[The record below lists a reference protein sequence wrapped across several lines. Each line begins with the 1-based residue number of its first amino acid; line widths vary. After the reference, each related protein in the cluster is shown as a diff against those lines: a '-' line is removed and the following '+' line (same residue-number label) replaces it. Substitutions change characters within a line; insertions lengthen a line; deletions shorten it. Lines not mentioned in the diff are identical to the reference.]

1 MSKKIT
7 VDPNLF
13 NLSGPKT
20 SRKTKKKYSGGKS
33 DGKPH
38 DMNYNKLLKKL
49 KEMKQ
54 HKLNETKKRKKKV
67 ETNVNINAPAISSTK
82 KPLEQEQ
89 PISGGGA
96 NSTIVSTNSESMHQ
110 VDPPTPRTFSPTI
123 NMTKPL
129 VLQAQ
134 PFMSASPPPVSPSPA
149 PAPALAPPLVPM
161 PNKPIVLLPEPQYG
175 ILKNGTLP
183 TLRGAGKTKK
193 ATRFEKLRTI
203 KRKYKLGKDGRKIA
217 VLLKDNKTRK
227 KVKSEIQ
234 DLKQKSIK
242 EVRQYLQERNIIKAG
257 SIAPNN
263 VLRKM
268 YEDMYLAG
276 GVENKNQENLIH
288 NFINDED
295 E

>member
-20 SRKTKKKYSGGKS
+20 SRKTKKKYSGCKS
-33 DGKPH
+33 DGNPH
-38 DMNYNKLLKKL
+38 DINYNKLLKKL

-54 HKLNETKKRKKKV
+54 HKLDETKKRKKNV
-67 ETNVNINAPAISSTK
+67 ETSVNINASAISSTK

-89 PISGGGA
+89 PIIGGGA
-96 NSTIVSTNSESMHQ
+96 NLTINSTNSESMHI
-110 VDPPTPRTFSPTI
+110 VDSPAPIMFSPTI
-123 NMTKPL
+123 HMTKPL

-134 PFMSASPPPVSPSPA
+134 PFMSASPPHVSAAPA
-149 PAPALAPPLVPM
+149 PAPAPPLVPT

-175 ILKNGTLP
+175 ILKHGTLP
-183 TLRGAGKTKK
+183 TLRCAGKTKK
-193 ATRFEKLRTI
+193 ATRFEKMRTI

-227 KVKSEIQ
+227 KVKTEIQ

-242 EVRQYLQERNIIKAG
+242 EVRQYLQERNMIKAG

-288 NFINDED
+288 NFMNDED